1 MIFLVDIDRRFANDL
16 ALAIFG
22 RDGKESIFFRSLRLG
37 EFDRSLGR
45 NGEGGRKA
53 EGSAAISR

>member
-1 MIFLVDIDRRFANDL
+1 MIFFVDVDRKFANDL
-16 ALAIFG
+16 AFAIFG
-22 RDGKESIFFRSLRLG
+22 LDGRESMFFRSLRLG
-37 EFDRSLGR
+37 EFDRSFGR